1 MLPRL
6 GPILLVTIIAFCS
19 RGDRWTVVP
28 ATSAFSIHHQ
38 EPTISATVSIRR
50 TGGRTA
56 LLAVNKPKRRKRK
69 TSSNDDNVD
78 DDSLPDFDIAD
89 DSSTTAS
96 STVSSSSPSSS
107 SSTAAS
113 RSKPTNTDVI
123 SFNEITPEMMGSSY
137 VKDTTV
143 GDLIRDRSLESKFVF
158 DDDEDDADLPDLPMF
173 PNTASSSSEPLE
185 NKKKVRKAAS
195 IAAAAAA
202 QKKREEE
209 EEGNLV
215 RKIPFALDEKGEV
228 SALKI
233 LENGTWL
240 GIGLLVGWELYINSP
255 FFERAQPMIPVVYDI
270 VWFT

>member
-1 MLPRL
+1 
-6 GPILLVTIIAFCS
+6 
-19 RGDRWTVVP
+19 
-28 ATSAFSIHHQ
+28 
-38 EPTISATVSIRR
+38 
-50 TGGRTA
+50 
-56 LLAVNKPKRRKRK
+56 
-69 TSSNDDNVD
+69 
-78 DDSLPDFDIAD
+78 
-89 DSSTTAS
+89 
-96 STVSSSSPSSS
+96 
-107 SSTAAS
+107 
-113 RSKPTNTDVI
+113 
-123 SFNEITPEMMGSSY
+123 MMGSSY

-158 DDDEDDADLPDLPMF
+158 DDEDDADLPDLPMF
-173 PNTASSSSEPLE
+173 PNTSSSSSSSEPLV

-209 EEGNLV
+209 KEGNLLA
-215 RKIPFALDEKGEV
+215 KIPFALDEKGEV